1 MSDPEVAQTAELTP
15 RQILK
20 KNALPIIEC
29 FYIGFLLG
37 VNDGIET
44 NNLLLPTNSSS
55 IKLTNHFLRKYFF
68 FPGNFGIILPRLK
81 EYYNISDSLV
91 SILFICQAV
100 GYFLSAFLNGWLVK
114 KLKALGALYLG
125 SVVAVVAY
133 ILLLFGLPF
142 PAMCCF
148 MAILGGALA
157 LLDAGCN
164 VFPSFLPYAT
174 TIINFIHAF
183 YGLGA
188 LVGPLIASS
197 LLANN
202 LSWKV
207 SYMILCGMAATVE
220 NSSRVVEES
229 KPVQKR
235 GTFTQVVR
243 LKYTWIVAIF
253 LLFYVGIETTIGGW
267 GYTFLTVAR
276 YGDAVQMGR
285 VMSGYWAG
293 LTVGRVIL
301 GHITGMFGEKRMI
314 TLYCII
320 TCGMVILIWKAT
332 SIGADAA
339 GLVIAGFFLGPM
351 FPTAIAITHQTLPK
365 YMHATAIG
373 FIAAFGQG
381 GVAFFPFINGQI
393 IDKAG
398 INAMM
403 PYTLGLSLAATI
415 IWIMLPTKTASYD
428 IIVNAWKKVVRSEDK
443 PAVPK
448 PVDPKPEEITETSLP
463 VNEEK
468 SIVT

>member
-1 MSDPEVAQTAELTP
+1 MSDPEVAQTVELTP
-15 RQILK
+15 RQVLK

-37 VNDGIET
+37 VND
-44 NNLLLPTNSSS
+44 
-55 IKLTNHFLRKYFF
+55 
-68 FPGNFGIILPRLK
+68 GNFGIILPRLK

-125 SVVAVVAY
+125 SVTTVIVYV
-133 ILLLFGLPF
+133 LLLIGLPF

-148 MAILGGALA
+148 MALLGGALA

-164 VFPSFLPYAT
+164 VYPSFLPYAT
-174 TIINFIHAF
+174 TILNFIHAF

-197 LLANN
+197 LLASN

-207 SYMILCGMAATVE
+207 SYMILCGLAVFNCILLWVSFRKVAIPEHNEEDEDVAEEATVE
-220 NSSRVVEES
+220 NGSGIVEE
-229 KPVQKR
+229 KQPAKKR
-235 GTFTQVVR
+235 GLFTQVVR

-276 YGDAVQMGR
+276 NGDAVQMGR

-314 TLYCII
+314 TLYCIV
-320 TCGMVILIWKAT
+320 TCGMTILIWKAT

-365 YMHATAIG
+365 YLHATAIG

-398 INAMM
+398 IGAMM

-415 IWIMLPTKTASYD
+415 IWIMLPVKTPSYD
-428 IIVNAWKKVVRSEDK
+428 IIINAWKKIVKSEDK
-443 PAVPK
+443 PVNPQ
-448 PVDPKPEEITETSLP
+448 PEEITETSVP

-468 SIVT
+468 STNN